1 MNKFLSQ
8 NKDALVQKKRRWKP
22 KGRQIDDNSYQEI
35 ISLLSGIKIV
45 RDELIEYLH
54 LIQDNFGCLYD

>member
-8 NKDALVQKKRRWKP
+8 NKDALTKKKRRWKP
-22 KGRQIDDNSYQEI
+22 KGRQVEDSSYQEI
-35 ISLLSGIKIV
+35 ILLLADIEIV

-54 LIQDNFGCLYD
+54 LIHQT